1 MTELQFLEVW
11 MSSSTDYIF
20 SRLLPLE
27 QYIRINSSIME
38 EFRNLNILIDQYFL
52 IALFSLLSYAFIMK
66 LRFFQLAK
74 RLTEFSDH
82 HQHSI
87 GSVIVKKNRV
97 ISVGH
102 NSLKTH
108 THSPHGF
115 KSTHSEFK
123 ACWGANPKDLKGASI
138 YVYRQRR
145 DGSLALARPCSSC
158 YSFIKSCGIK
168 YVYYTDYDSYKM
180 EKVS

>member
-1 MTELQFLEVW
+1 
-11 MSSSTDYIF
+11 
-20 SRLLPLE
+20 
-27 QYIRINSSIME
+27 
-38 EFRNLNILIDQYFL
+38 
-52 IALFSLLSYAFIMK
+52 MK